1 MALRQRLFFQF
12 CLIVGYSFFSL
23 DPFIIMSHNSLHNYH
38 QTVFSKLL
46 HVLLFLHLCLI
57 SCIYVDRQVVASN
70 SIQILDMGKTLRLLK
85 AATADAG
92 SYSCKAIN
100 IAGSTEKDFFLD
112 ILGE

>member
-1 MALRQRLFFQF
+1 MW
-12 CLIVGYSFFSL
+12 
-23 DPFIIMSHNSLHNYH
+23 
-38 QTVFSKLL
+38 
-46 HVLLFLHLCLI
+46 LFLLLCLI
-57 SCIYVDRQVVASN
+57 LFIYVDRQVVASN

-92 SYSCKAIN
+92 IYSCKAIN

>member
-1 MALRQRLFFQF
+1 MISYNL
-12 CLIVGYSFFSL
+12 
-23 DPFIIMSHNSLHNYH
+23 PHNHY
-38 QTVFSKLL
+38 QTVFPKLQ
-46 HVLLFLHLCLI
+46 HMLLFFPLCFI
-57 SCIYVDRQVVASN
+57 SFIYVDLQLVASN

>member
-1 MALRQRLFFQF
+1 MF
-12 CLIVGYSFFSL
+12 C
-23 DPFIIMSHNSLHNYH
+23 
-38 QTVFSKLL
+38 TVFKLYYSAE
-46 HVLLFLHLCLI
+46 HIVFGSQTCQYFPNSHILFLSLFLT

-85 AATADAG
+85 ATTADAG

-112 ILGE
+112 VLGE